1 MHVRTICEVLSLLAL
16 ANVSPIAVKN
26 LAGARW
32 SWPVDGGLTF
42 FDHRPLFGASKT
54 VRGVGSSVLITSI
67 GAVVM
72 GMDWDLGAKIAAWSM
87 GGDLFS
93 SFCKR
98 RLGLAAGSRATG
110 LDQIPEALFPVVA
123 VHHALSLSAL
133 DVATIV
139 VIFMI
144 GEMGLSVLFFRW
156 HLRERPY

>member
-1 MHVRTICEVLSLLAL
+1 
-16 ANVSPIAVKN
+16 
-26 LAGARW
+26 
-32 SWPVDGGLTF
+32 
-42 FDHRPLFGASKT
+42 
-54 VRGVGSSVLITSI
+54 
-67 GAVVM
+67 M

-123 VHHALSLSAL
+123 VHHALSLSVPDIAVI
-133 DVATIV
+133 VA
-139 VIFMI
+139 IFMI